1 MGGFPVGMLEVISV
15 GFQGPPNARSAIVA
29 RGGRFAFHDL
39 SAGHGFGDDETE
51 YGISFYVE
59 LAVLDGIADLL
70 IDRGGK
76 GRAIGITETMLVNQG
91 KRRSHCL
98 VDAIHRLPQ
107 GSIYRTFLSGI
118 LLQLLHRSGAFA
130 MMVMI
135 LSTQRHLFRRSRY
148 NENERDQCQ

>member
-76 GRAIGITETMLVNQG
+76 GRVIGIAETLLVYQRQRPRHG
-91 KRRSHCL
+91 L
-98 VDAIHRLPQ
+98 VDVIHRLPQ
-107 GSIYRTFLSGI
+107 GGIGRPFLPGI
-118 LLQLLHRSGAFA
+118 QFQFLRRSTAFA
-130 MMVMI
+130 VMVV
-135 LSTQRHLFRRSRY
+135 LLGGHDRLAGDKCGNKNRRG
-148 NENERDQCQ
+148 Q